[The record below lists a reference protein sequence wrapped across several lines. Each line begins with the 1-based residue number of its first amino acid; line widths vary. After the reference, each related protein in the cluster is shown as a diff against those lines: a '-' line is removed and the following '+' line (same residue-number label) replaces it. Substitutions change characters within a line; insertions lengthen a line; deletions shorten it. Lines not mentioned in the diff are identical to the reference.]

1 MKKRLVYLYMALFCF
16 AMCAV
21 IVYFFSDLL
30 FIRGFIGDVLVTILL
45 YCFIKFFVDIRPFK
59 MSALILLIS
68 YTVEILQYFKFV
80 EWIGLGDSRIA
91 RVVFGTVFD
100 LKDLVAYTIGVIIIY
115 LLDKRVLDKKIR

>member
-1 MKKRLVYLYMALFCF
+1 
-16 AMCAV
+16 
-21 IVYFFSDLL
+21 
-30 FIRGFIGDVLVTILL
+30 
-45 YCFIKFFVDIRPFK
+45 VDIRPFK